1 MHNWGAGKARLMSC
15 LSARLQLLDLACHT
29 HSDQPC
35 KNYRLH
41 WFLVFY
47 LWVLGSVYACAKCG
61 GVGAV
66 SVCLSSLHAYTC
78 VYAVTRGRLCRSRIY
93 FECGRARRGESLSH
107 IWSSK
112 LLQVGLRQM
121 SSGAEESTRSS
132 PIITVR
138 ARSSALALAFNS
150 AATPKMF
157 SWGPV
162 CVCVSQCMYV
172 IPGCGVD
179 WGFEGSSQCA
189 KLLMLCLLT
198 TLHISCDN
206 KQISSGSLRGWQNP
220 AHRRCGLILKVPLCM
235 CHNVHRD

>member
-1 MHNWGAGKARLMSC
+1 MHNWGAGKARLMSG

-61 GVGAV
+61 GVGAM
-66 SVCLSSLHAYTC
+66 SVRLSSLHAYTC
-78 VYAVTRGRLCRSRIY
+78 VYTVTRGRLCESRIY

-112 LLQVGLRQM
+112 LLQVGLRQVL
-121 SSGAEESTRSS
+121 SGAEESTRARQSTRSS

-150 AATPKMF
+150 AATSKMY
-157 SWGPV
+157 SRGPVCVCV

-172 IPGCGVD
+172 IPGCGVI
-179 WGFEGSSQCA
+179 EA
-189 KLLMLCLLT
+189 
-198 TLHISCDN
+198 
-206 KQISSGSLRGWQNP
+206 
-220 AHRRCGLILKVPLCM
+220 LKVPCSVPS
-235 CHNVHRD
+235 CRCCVC